1 MYDRSFAERFVSDNL
16 LSQKNAR
23 RPFLVGSDW
32 WDDCDDVLAMKLFT
46 FAANAGIIDL
56 RGVALN
62 ALKENSVASLCAF
75 LENGGLSPR
84 IGADFSGIDYGGYG
98 LYQARMAPFAEKY
111 KKNEDAEDG
120 VRLYRS
126 VLAAAED
133 HTVEL
138 CEIGF
143 PTLLCGLL
151 KSGADDLSPFGG
163 VELVRQKVKKLWYM
177 AGDWRSDGAK
187 ENNFSRVP
195 QIYAASETVLKL
207 FPCEITFLGLEIG
220 LPVISGAC
228 LAGKD
233 TFTAHALADA
243 HHADGRNSWDPMTA
257 LLALC
262 GDEEKAGYSVT
273 RGKARVDGATG
284 KNYFSRSEDGKHAY
298 VTALHEPSFYSSVI
312 DFLLAPCGERSP

>member
-1 MYDRSFAERFVSDNL
+1 MHDFLFQSRNITLRDAERVGDL
-16 LSQKNAR
+16 LLR
-23 RPFLVGSDW
+23 HFRPAFQPVAHL
-32 WDDCDDVLAMKLFT
+32 DDD
-46 FAANAGIIDL
+46 
-56 RGVALN
+56 AL
-62 ALKENSVASLCAF
+62 
-75 LENGGLSPR
+75 PR
-84 IGADFSGIDYGGYG
+84 VQIA
-98 LYQARMAPFAEKY
+98 
-111 KKNEDAEDG
+111 
-120 VRLYRS
+120 YR
-126 VLAAAED
+126 
-133 HTVEL
+133 
-138 CEIGF
+138 
-143 PTLLCGLL
+143 
-151 KSGADDLSPFGG
+151 GADDLSPLGG

-220 LPVISGAC
+220 IPVISGAC

-233 TFTAHALADA
+233 SFTAHALADA

-257 LLALC
+257 LMALC

-284 KNYFSRSEDGKHAY
+284 QNYFSRSEDGKHAY

-312 DFLLAPCGERSP
+312 DFLLQ